1 MTRYPM
7 EKNKLRAVSGRTLV
21 SAFRR
26 KWLHMLAGLLIGAGL
41 AFSWA
46 HYTGINRFISSVSL
60 EAPAEVVPEAI
71 SSEQAFRK
79 AAEVLDL
86 SVAKTKKTAVV
97 IDKNDTQYVVKVEAK
112 TPVQAQQA
120 ADHFATAV
128 LEETPTVAVV
138 QAAQLPEHPVR
149 SVWKRWL
156 MIGAGI
162 GLAAS
167 VVLHILIEMCSLRI
181 KNSRELEL
189 CIGSPEVTNIPTIT
203 RSETAEEDLQDVA
216 VWVTEVFKRGSV
228 AFVAATQGS
237 GASMIAANA
246 ARHLADSGKQV
257 LLVDADI
264 EGEKRPNDYPA
275 SANQN
280 GLVQFLRGKCGI
292 SQILSETDTPGLT
305 MIQAGGSME
314 DELTDAHIE
323 KIGEVIQAAG
333 AYFDYVI
340 VDTPNYEDY
349 QDGVDLA
356 AYCNG
361 VMMVI
366 RKNQMKSKD
375 CRMMAEELAALEK
388 TELIGAIINRSR
400 K

>member
-1 MTRYPM
+1 MTKYPM
-7 EKNKLRAVSGRTLV
+7 EKNKLRAVSGRTFV
-21 SAFRR
+21 SAFQR

-46 HYTGINRFISSVSL
+46 QYTGINRFVSSVSL

-71 SSEQAFRK
+71 SSEQAFRN
-79 AAEVLDL
+79 AAETLDL

-97 IDKNDTQYVVKVEAK
+97 IDKKDTQYVVKVEAK

-120 ADHFATAV
+120 ANRFAS
-128 LEETPTVAVV
+128 AVV
-138 QAAQLPEHPVR
+138 EQTPAVVVSQAAQLPENPVR

-162 GLAAS
+162 GLAVS

-203 RSETAEEDLQDVA
+203 RSESAEEDLQDVA
-216 VWVTEVFKRGSV
+216 VWVTEVLKKGSV
-228 AFVAATQGS
+228 AFVGATRGS
-237 GASMIAANA
+237 GASMIAASVA
-246 ARHLADSGKQV
+246 GHLAAAGKQV

-264 EGEKRPNDYPA
+264 ESEVRPNDYPA

-280 GLVQFLRGKCGI
+280 GLVQFLRGSCGI
-292 SQILSETDTPGLT
+292 SQILSETDVPGLT

-323 KIGEVIQAAG
+323 KIGEVIQATG
-333 AYFDYVI
+333 SYFDYVI
-340 VDTPNYEDY
+340 VDTPNYEEY

-356 AYCNG
+356 AFCNG

-366 RKNQMKSKD
+366 RKNLMRSKD
-375 CRMMAEELAALEK
+375 CRDMAEELAALEK